1 MYHGVV
7 SYGNARY
14 YVQKLYF
21 VIASRIFRVLVDTV
35 TRNMVEIYNISVQ
48 NNIALLNRP
57 LKYIIWQSIKY
68 YHYLSCKVI
77 YDALTKS
84 SKTFQITVDERW
96 RTQYTGVPL
105 CVHILLLFIS
115 ASEAFTAYHIYT
127 ILYHISFYWYLECL
141 NPSPSSIANILAVP
155 RN

>member
-57 LKYIIWQSIKY
+57 LKYIIW
-68 YHYLSCKVI
+68 
-77 YDALTKS
+77 
-84 SKTFQITVDERW
+84 
-96 RTQYTGVPL
+96 
-105 CVHILLLFIS
+105 
-115 ASEAFTAYHIYT
+115 
-127 ILYHISFYWYLECL
+127 
-141 NPSPSSIANILAVP
+141 
-155 RN
+155 